1 MKLTV
6 EERPEISETEITIK
20 CQKKDEKIEKIVEV
34 ISTYFINVIG
44 KKDGENYRLNLEDIY
59 YFEAVE
65 NRVFAYVEKD
75 VYEVNYKILE
85 LEELLKNT
93 SFLRVSRTVILNILK
108 IEKVST
114 LVNGRI
120 LAILLNKEKMIISRA
135 YSKDFRNKLQG

>member
-1 MKLTV
+1 MKLKV
-6 EERPEISETEITIK
+6 EEKPDILETEITIICK
-20 CQKKDEKIEKIVEV
+20 EKDEKIDKLVET

-85 LEELLKNT
+85 LEELLRNT
-93 SFLRVSRTVILNILK
+93 SFLRVSRVIVLNILK

-120 LAILLNKEKMIISRA
+120 LAILSNKEKMIISRA
-135 YSKDFRNKLQG
+135 YAKEFKNKLKG

>member
-85 LEELLKNT
+85 LEEFLKNT

>member
-1 MKLTV
+1 MKLKV
-6 EERPEISETEITIK
+6 EEKPDILETEITIICK
-20 CQKKDEKIEKIVEV
+20 EKDEKIDKLVET

-93 SFLRVSRTVILNILK
+93 SFLRVSRVIVLNILK

-120 LAILLNKEKMIISRA
+120 LAILSNKEKMIISRA
-135 YSKDFRNKLQG
+135 YAKEFKNKLKG